1 MFDVF
6 APKVHIFAGVSE
18 LADDRD
24 SKSCGEIRVG
34 SSPTTGTVYEVSWPE
49 ETSFSLK
56 AGLREAGDHIRDA
69 SIAQERIIYVRD
81 KVNNMIT
88 VPKA

>member
-1 MFDVF
+1 
-6 APKVHIFAGVSE
+6 
-18 LADDRD
+18 
-24 SKSCGEIRVG
+24 
-34 SSPTTGTVYEVSWPE
+34 
-49 ETSFSLK
+49 LK

-69 SIAQERIIYVRD
+69 YIAQERIIYVRD